1 MAIQV
6 TILGLNQIGASIGLA
21 LASMKDQI
29 TRVGNDREPMVA
41 KQAEKIGAVDK
52 AVFNLPTAVQNADVV
67 ILALPVD
74 EIRETMKNIARDLK
88 PEAVLVDTS
97 PVKKAVSTWARE
109 LLPNEDRYF
118 ISMTPTLNPAYLLD
132 ANSGVE
138 AARED
143 LFKNSLMLITSPPG
157 TDESAITLASN
168 LSKILGATALF
179 SDLMEADGLLV
190 YSHLLPKLLSAALVN
205 ATMDQPGW
213 REARKLAGK
222 DYAQVTEPVL
232 HLDESR
238 TLGQSAALNA
248 SNTARMLDLVIDEL
262 LKMRSALETGSESAL
277 QERMD
282 HAQKARAQWWQERTS
297 TEWESK
303 ANHKVKAPSSGQFLS
318 RLFFGV
324 RSKKDKEN
332 DQ

>member
-29 TRVGNDREPMVA
+29 TRVGNDREPNVA
-41 KQAEKIGAVDK
+41 KQAEKMGAVDK
-52 AVFNLPTAVQNADVV
+52 AVYNLPNAVQNADVV

-74 EIRETMKNIARDLK
+74 EIRDTMKTIARDLK

-97 PVKKAVSTWARE
+97 PVKKAVSIWAKE

-132 ANSGVE
+132 AKSGVE
-138 AARED
+138 DARED
-143 LFKNSLMLITSPPG
+143 LFKNGLMLITSLPG
-157 TDESAITLASN
+157 TDQSAITLASN
-168 LSKILGATALF
+168 LSKILGATAMF

-222 DYAQVTEPVL
+222 DYAQITEPVL
-232 HLDESR
+232 HMDEVR
-238 TLGQSAALNA
+238 TLGQSAVLNA

-262 LKMRSALETGSESAL
+262 LKMRNALETGSESAL

-282 HAQKARAQWWQERTS
+282 HAKKARAQWWQERNS
-297 TEWESK
+297 ADWEPK
-303 ANHKVKAPSSGQFLS
+303 ANHKVKVPSRGQFLS
-318 RLFFGV
+318 RMFFGV